1 MEEVKFITKLRVENL
16 TNAFDEKQTDWLQD
30 NTYIFKKGKIYG
42 IIGEYGEGGELLS
55 LLLSGRIPLEDEI
68 LYYDEEKA
76 DSLKIQELGWY
87 VGKPEYAKGIIKYE
101 ISVKKALT
109 HAIKKYKRYNSLQQV
124 IQDFFL
130 TEGRLDYRLFNYSG
144 ERLRASLAI
153 GYACKKEIYCF
164 PWMNTSTFCSII
176 LSSGVFR
183 FFKRM
188 KEEGMIMILPTAR
201 RENVIGLVDEIIE
214 INNPAYKRMI
224 SESQYFKDNF

>member
-16 TNAFDEKQTDWLQD
+16 TNAFDEKHSDELGD
-30 NTYIFKKGKIYG
+30 NIYIFKKGKIYG

-55 LLLSGRIPLEDEI
+55 SLLSGRIPLEDEI
-68 LYYDEEKA
+68 LYYDEERA

-109 HAIKKYKRYNSLQQV
+109 HAIKKYKRYNRLEEV
-124 IQDFFL
+124 IQDFAL
-130 TEGRLDYRLFNYSG
+130 TKGRLHDKLSKYSE
-144 ERLRASLAI
+144 ERWRASLAI
-153 GYACKKEIYCF
+153 GYACKKEMYCF
-164 PWMNTSTFCSII
+164 PWMDSATFFDTI
-176 LSSGVFR
+176 LSSEVFR

-188 KEEGMIMILPTAR
+188 KEEGMIIILPTAR

-214 INNPAYKRMI
+214 INNPAFKSI
-224 SESQYFKDNF
+224 VTKFQYFKDHF